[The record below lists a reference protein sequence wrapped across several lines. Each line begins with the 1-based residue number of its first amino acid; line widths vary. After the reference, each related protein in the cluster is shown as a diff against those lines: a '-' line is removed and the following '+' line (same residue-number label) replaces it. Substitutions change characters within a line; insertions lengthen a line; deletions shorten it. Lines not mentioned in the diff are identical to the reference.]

1 MSIDYTDISRT
12 YDEHRSFS
20 KHRAKKLAEF
30 GGIREGMKI
39 LDVGCGTGSLASQL
53 LNLLNLDIVGIDI
66 SLPMLRV
73 AREKPLKV
81 ICTNAASNR
90 LPFRDGCFDIITAT
104 YVIHQI
110 SSLEHLFSECH
121 RVLRD
126 GALVLL
132 TSSHEQIENEHPV
145 FKQFF
150 PGAIDIDKARFP
162 DIPVICE
169 MLVTAGFR
177 DIKHEP
183 VLGESI
189 RIDEEYLCKVRGKYV
204 STYGLLPQREFERGV
219 NELETYIKSLRQP
232 EYVAWR
238 GTLIYGRK
246 KVGQG

>member
-1 MSIDYTDISRT
+1 MRIDYTDISQT

-20 KHRAKKLAEF
+20 KHLAEKVAEF
-30 GGIREGMKI
+30 GGIREGMKV
-39 LDVGCGTGSLASQL
+39 LDVGCGTGNLATQL
-53 LNLLNLDIVGIDI
+53 LDLTDLDIVGVDI
-66 SLPMLRV
+66 SLPMLKV
-73 AREKPLKV
+73 AREKSLEV
-81 ICTNAASNR
+81 ICTDVANNR

-110 SSLEHLFSECH
+110 SNLELLFPECH

-145 FKQFF
+145 FKRFF

-162 DIPVICE
+162 DIPVICD
-169 MLVTAGFR
+169 LLATAGFQ

-189 RIDEEYLCKVRGKYV
+189 PIDEEYLRKVKGKYV
-204 STYGLLPQREFERGV
+204 STYRLLPQREFERGV
-219 NELETYIKSLRQP
+219 NELETYIKSLSQP
-232 EYVAWR
+232 ESVEWR
-238 GTLIYGRK
+238 GTLIYGRRR
-246 KVGQG
+246 G